1 MSENEILT
9 FKSLRQN
16 RAIDFQFIACAICVF
31 LYIVDG
37 LFSNELSSRFVGVG
51 LFLFSGITFFIGYL
65 SIFKKEIILFLPE
78 LWRLRNI
85 EKEKGIDAAN
95 RLYQKY
101 AKRLRQIFLGLL
113 EIFPGILLL
122 LISVF
127 MIIHK

>member
-51 LFLFSGITFFIGYL
+51 LFLFSGITIFIGYL

-101 AKRLRQIFLGLL
+101 AKRLRQICLGSL
-113 EIFPGILLL
+113 EIFPGILFL

-127 MIIHK
+127 MIFY